1 MNYVGDVLTPSSVN
15 ASYARSIVL
24 ERWRPLD
31 HPVHWIS
38 TCIFGMMSPTANVIG
53 NTSFRKI
60 VTQLN
65 YIFSIQQH
73 IKYIQYINM

>member
-1 MNYVGDVLTPSSVN
+1 MNYVDDVLTPSSVN
-15 ASYARSIVL
+15 ASYARSIVQG
-24 ERWRPLD
+24 RWRPRD

-38 TCIFGMMSPTANVIG
+38 TCIFFGIMSPTASVIG
-53 NTSFRKI
+53 NSSFHKI

-73 IKYIQYINM
+73 I